1 MKALVTGGGGFLG
14 RCIAG
19 KLQERGY
26 EVMSLSRGAYPDL
39 EKLGVKTVRA
49 DLADR
54 DAVTAAIKGMD
65 VVFHTA
71 SRVGI
76 WGPYREFYE
85 ANVIGTRNVV
95 EACRRGGVPK
105 LVYTSSPS
113 VVFDG
118 RDHEGID
125 ETYPYP
131 AKYLAHYPE
140 TKAIA
145 EREVLAANGGELSSC
160 SLRPHLIWGPG
171 DTNLIPRLIAR
182 AKSGRLRQVG
192 DGKNLVDTVY
202 VDNAADA
209 HLQAAEA
216 LAPGSPVAGSAYFI
230 SQGEPVNLWEWVNTI
245 LDRLDL
251 PKVTKSMSFKS
262 AYTAGAVME
271 TVYGLLGVASEPLM
285 TRFLALQLARS
296 HYFSIEKARRYFGY
310 SPRVGMDEGLERL
323 AKSLQ

>member
-14 RCIAG
+14 RCIVG

-26 EVMSLSRGAYPDL
+26 EVTSLSRGAYPEL
-39 EKLGVKTVRA
+39 EKIGVETVRA
-49 DLADR
+49 DLADG

-76 WGPYREFYE
+76 WGPYREFYD
-85 ANVIGTRNVV
+85 ANVIGTRNVIDG
-95 EACRRGGVPK
+95 CRKGGVAK

-131 AKYLAHYPE
+131 VMYLAHYPE

-145 EREVLAANGGELSSC
+145 EREVMVANGEELSTC

-182 AKSGRLRQVG
+182 AKSGRLRMVG
-192 DGKNLVDTVY
+192 GCENLIDTVY

-209 HLQAAEA
+209 HLQAADA

-245 LDRLDL
+245 LNRLDL

-262 AYTAGAVME
+262 AYAAGAVME
-271 TVYGLLGVASEPLM
+271 TVYGLFGVSAEPLM

-296 HYFSIEKARRYFGY
+296 HYFSIEKARRDFGY
-310 SPRVGMDEGLERL
+310 SPRLGMDEGLDRL
-323 AKSLQ
+323 VQSLR